1 MHPTPRGRHY
11 WRKVGAPH
19 LDEAKRA
26 VYRAEI
32 ARVVPL
38 AGDGAAYRAELAHA
52 AAIWLFG
59 CLSWHLDAALKDDS
73 TWGIWSIRGR
83 LLWYLQAVIER
94 GEISV
99 PVQKLGRPFATLTL
113 PMADQGH
120 SLGGTGNRLFGVT
133 SALGW
138 LGRGLAGVRTLGVQS
153 DLPSL
158 NEGCANVAAIC
169 QKLSEPNATPRKRGF
184 SFIRIARLMDKPSM
198 RSFQGG
204 GRG

>member
-1 MHPTPRGRHY
+1 MRCSGRIS
-11 WRKVGAPH
+11 
-19 LDEAKRA
+19 ERA
-26 VYRAEI
+26 VLRRAFEVGGRYETRRDWMSQNSGSGNFSDNEMNI
-32 ARVVPL
+32 
-38 AGDGAAYRAELAHA
+38 
-52 AAIWLFG
+52 IWLDPAIG
-59 CLSWHLDAALKDDS
+59 MSNP
-73 TWGIWSIRGR
+73 
-83 LLWYLQAVIER
+83 QAVRR
-94 GEISV
+94 GNHGSRGNKCA
-99 PVQKLGRPFATLTL
+99 VQKLRRPFATLTL